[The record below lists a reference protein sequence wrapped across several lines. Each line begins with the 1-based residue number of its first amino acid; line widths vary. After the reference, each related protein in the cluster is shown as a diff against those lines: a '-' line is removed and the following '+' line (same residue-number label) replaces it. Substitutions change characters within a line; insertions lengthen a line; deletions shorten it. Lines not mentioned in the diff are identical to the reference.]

1 MAKIVPPIH
10 FGLVEDG
17 LSWAVNDHWDR
28 RLTCSPIEGFYRSAQ
43 PSELNFSFLE
53 KLNLRS
59 VIYVGAEE
67 PSEIL

>member
-1 MAKIVPPIH
+1 MVQHVPICLKSYKDPP
-10 FGLVEDG
+10 GPDRL
-17 LSWAVNDHWDR
+17 LS
-28 RLTCSPIEGFYRSAQ
+28 GFYRSAQ

-59 VIYVGAEE
+59 VIWVGAEE